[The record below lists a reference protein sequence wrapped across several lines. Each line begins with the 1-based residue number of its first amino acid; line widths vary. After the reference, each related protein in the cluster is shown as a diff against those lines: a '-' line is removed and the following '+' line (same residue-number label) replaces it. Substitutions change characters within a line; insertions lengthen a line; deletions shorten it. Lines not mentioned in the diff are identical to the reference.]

1 VFTLPTDVGCDCRPW
16 RGFNIGVGAGRLPL
30 GLCVA
35 GAAAS
40 FAYAA
45 TVLASPANKADAEG
59 NCSELIAL
67 STFGAAV
74 VLGRSSSAVRP
85 VFSTASGASRSFSS
99 EDE

>member
-1 VFTLPTDVGCDCRPW
+1 MFTLPTDVGCDCRPW

-30 GLCVA
+30 GLCDA
-35 GAAAS
+35 GAVAS
-40 FAYAA
+40 FANAA

-59 NCSELIAL
+59 NCIELTTL
-67 STFGAAV
+67 STFDANV

-85 VFSTASGASRSFSS
+85 MFSTASGASRSSSS